1 MYCPK
6 CGKTVGAE
14 DLYCGFC
21 GFDLKMENDVTSM
34 LCPCGF
40 TNKVDDMFCRNCG
53 AEAEILN
60 SERAFTEADEIA
72 RAHRTLERLIVAHFD
87 NLKNDEIREC
97 LFKRIIML
105 LFRTPLYVPID
116 VKRKFRGALNDISVL
131 PNGSNEK
138 INISILTLFDSDGTE
153 VISLFTQKEKA
164 SKNENVATI
173 LLGVREW
180 MDVARKMAA
189 IGTYVYINP
198 FDEKKFVLTDE
209 IVKIL
214 SKIVFSDEEIEES
227 QKCKVCAAVVPNGAK
242 FCPECGAKISAEEG
256 LGELEPGTTID
267 NKYKILT
274 TVGKGGMSIVY
285 LAIDMRINKQWAIR
299 QVKHSVQSI
308 IEEIDIIKVLDHPNI
323 PRIVEVFDVKD
334 CFFIVSDYVEGES
347 LSNVLKQYGALPEKT
362 VIDFGIQICG
372 ILEYLSTQTPPI
384 INRDIKPAAFILRPD
399 GRLMLTDFSIARR
412 YVPGLSKDEFQLG
425 TSGYAAPEQYGTA
438 QTDVRTDIYS
448 LGRTLHQLVT
458 GADPRNLNGVYAP
471 IRQWNSN
478 LSEGLEYIIEKCT
491 QKNPADRY
499 QTAAELEADLR
510 NVNWLPHR
518 REKRSLFKKLFR

>member
-21 GFDLKMENDVTSM
+21 GENLDFDTSWTVTICPSCGKDVLYIDEYCRHCGVNLEKYFADKVCEPEREWCSDCGEYIPIG
-34 LCPCGF
+34 LGYCP
-40 TNKVDDMFCRNCG
+40 KCG
-53 AEAEILN
+53 A
-60 SERAFTEADEIA
+60 
-72 RAHRTLERLIVAHFD
+72 
-87 NLKNDEIREC
+87 
-97 LFKRIIML
+97 
-105 LFRTPLYVPID
+105 
-116 VKRKFRGALNDISVL
+116 
-131 PNGSNEK
+131 
-138 INISILTLFDSDGTE
+138 
-153 VISLFTQKEKA
+153 SLA
-164 SKNENVATI
+164 SKDLSELQAGTI
-173 LLGVREW
+173 VG
-180 MDVARKMAA
+180 
-189 IGTYVYINP
+189 
-198 FDEKKFVLTDE
+198 EKYEVL
-209 IVKIL
+209 
-214 SKIVFSDEEIEES
+214 
-227 QKCKVCAAVVPNGAK
+227 AVV
-242 FCPECGAKISAEEG
+242 
-256 LGELEPGTTID
+256 
-267 NKYKILT
+267 
-274 TVGKGGMSIVY
+274 GKTQRSIVY
-285 LAIDMRINKQWAIR
+285 LGMDTRINKQWAIK
-299 QVKHSVQSI
+299 QIKK
-308 IEEIDIIKVLDHPNI
+308 DDKVLLTEFNILKALDHVNI
-323 PRIVEVFDVKD
+323 PRIVD
-334 CFFIVSDYVEGES
+334 IISDEHFYFVIMDFLEGES